1 MFGSS
6 NEDMINP
13 GVERP
18 VIRAHQHW
26 AVLLTV
32 LLQTVGVLIVA
43 FLLSRLVNVNG
54 VADGLW
60 QVQLLIWLIA
70 VGAALRFAW
79 KVLKWWN
86 EVIIVTDRRLMVN
99 SGILVKKSSI
109 IPIGRVTDMTFLRP
123 LLGRLLNY
131 GTLRVESA
139 GRRFGLEK
147 IEYLPEEVFR
157 EISHLF

>member
-13 GVERP
+13 SVERS

-26 AVLLTV
+26 AVLLKV
-32 LLQTVGVLIVA
+32 MLQTLGVLIAV
-43 FLLSRLVNVNG
+43 FLLSGLVHG
-54 VADGLW
+54 MADGLW
-60 QVQLLIWLIA
+60 QLQLLIWLLA
-70 VGAALRFAW
+70 VVAALRFAW

-86 EVIIVTDRRLMVN
+86 EVIIVTDKRLMVN
-99 SGILVKKSSI
+99 SGILEKKSSI
-109 IPIGRVTDMTFLRP
+109 IPISRVTDMTFLRP
-123 LLGRLLNY
+123 LLGRVLHY
-131 GTLRVESA
+131 GTLSVESA
-139 GRRFGLEK
+139 GRSHGLEK